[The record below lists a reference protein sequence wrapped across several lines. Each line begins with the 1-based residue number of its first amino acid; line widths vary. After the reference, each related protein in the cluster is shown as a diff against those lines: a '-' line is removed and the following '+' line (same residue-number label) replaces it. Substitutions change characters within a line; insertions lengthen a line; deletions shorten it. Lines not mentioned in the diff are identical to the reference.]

1 MMTMRMR
8 RWMSKMDKNTR
19 KTYKRLFRLIKDI
32 WYAIVAAPTIAVVLN
47 SLDALLEFII
57 RVKAIVTG

>member
-1 MMTMRMR
+1 MTMRMR

>member
-1 MMTMRMR
+1 MTMRMR

-19 KTYKRLFRLIKDI
+19 KTYKRLFRLIKDL

-57 RVKAIVTG
+57 QVKAIVTG